1 MATQQLLVESR
12 NTAFLA
18 VEYQLQTLGKSYA
31 LLLARIPSH
40 ASTISHAASLDNEG
54 QLTATTSR
62 NELYSK
68 ENDDATYYPSKH
80 PIHRSKENLF
90 SINYCLANQEAKG
103 RSTRGGVKEAFTKLS
118 EAEKEFYSEP
128 SKTNKSRKISPIKH
142 SLRITLPLDVV
153 RVDAERR
160 DRFRDARCRRMQS
173 GGIGAGA
180 RGTGGGPGI
189 GSGARGAEKIGFIL
203 LSTGENI
210 ATHLTATLSISQPN
224 KISVIVP
231 FLATRSPN
239 SSRFPLGVTWHL
251 RIIIIDWPLRARVHE
266 AEEQEGIPQ
275 NGLKRDPPG
284 CGGSTA
290 NSRIAGDLDD
300 VLHK

>member
-68 ENDDATYYPSKH
+68 ENDDATYYPSKTSNS
-80 PIHRSKENLF
+80 PQNLF

-118 EAEKEFYSEP
+118 EAEKEFYSEL

-180 RGTGGGPGI
+180 RGAGGCRAEGSVLGRGVQVEDRESVLGHAVQVDAEHGGI
-189 GSGARGAEKIGFIL
+189 GCVHVPAVVHIRQYKKNRFYSAIYRGEHRYTSHSESAHLSAEQNIGY
-203 LSTGENI
+203 S
-210 ATHLTATLSISQPN
+210 SISRFVAVLICSAYFTDIYSYAQP
-224 KISVIVP
+224 
-231 FLATRSPN
+231 
-239 SSRFPLGVTWHL
+239 
-251 RIIIIDWPLRARVHE
+251 
-266 AEEQEGIPQ
+266 
-275 NGLKRDPPG
+275 
-284 CGGSTA
+284 
-290 NSRIAGDLDD
+290 
-300 VLHK
+300 